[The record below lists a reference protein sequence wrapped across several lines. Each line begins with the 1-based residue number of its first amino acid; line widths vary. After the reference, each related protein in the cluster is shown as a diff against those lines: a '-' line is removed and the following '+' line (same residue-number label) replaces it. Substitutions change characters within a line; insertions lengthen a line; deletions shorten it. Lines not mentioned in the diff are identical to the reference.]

1 MAQKL
6 VFVLYSTGLGVKAL
20 GIGWSVISPSM
31 QGLEVG
37 FGENENIFPGL
48 HFIKV
53 HMCMWAWDAVC
64 EKEKKKTITKDRNYW
79 CGKLLLLVWSFGIV
93 LDHSRP
99 FPIL

>member
-6 VFVLYSTGLGVKAL
+6 VFVLYSTGLGVKAP

-48 HFIKV
+48 HFMKV
-53 HMCMWAWDAVC
+53 HMCMWAWDAVY
-64 EKEKKKTITKDRNYW
+64 ETKKKKKRKENYERQ
-79 CGKLLLLVWSFGIV
+79 KLLVWKIM
-93 LDHSRP
+93 L
-99 FPIL
+99 